1 MCPCLE
7 HLVQVLQHEIRRT
20 HPKGL
25 QVEWVT
31 ELQLLETIGKG
42 GFGVVY
48 KGTWKNSLAAIKVRT
63 RSCFKWPGV
72 ISLCEVSSWPSV
84 AILNVQEIEQS
95 AQGVLGNCRCHWSL

>member
-1 MCPCLE
+1 M
-7 HLVQVLQHEIRRT
+7 LQHEIRRT

-48 KGTWKNSLAAIKVRT
+48 KGTWKNSLAAIKVSRE
-63 RSCFKWPGV
+63 RALLCA
-72 ISLCEVSSWPSV
+72 SLGSF
-84 AILNVQEIEQS
+84 
-95 AQGVLGNCRCHWSL
+95 